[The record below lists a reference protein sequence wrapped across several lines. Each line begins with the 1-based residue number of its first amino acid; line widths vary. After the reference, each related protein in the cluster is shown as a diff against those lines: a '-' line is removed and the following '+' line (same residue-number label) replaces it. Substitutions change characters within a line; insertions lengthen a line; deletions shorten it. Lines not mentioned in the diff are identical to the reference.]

1 MRYGALIL
9 VIAAL
14 SVPAA
19 ASAETITIAP
29 NTAGGDDNKPFG
41 ATTGLCNWVPYY
53 AGVYK
58 NVPPFS
64 LKPGDVLAFDLSA
77 LNDVDIRMDIEMA
90 PTTTN
95 GGDVQAQPYTR
106 VATNFQT
113 PSNPRGNTTSGDFE
127 LGFSAEAPF
136 SFPGNGLIIRFSNPA
151 GAFAM
156 DASCGGEGLRLAG
169 DASDASGYFV
179 KRAWGNSGQ
188 PPWQTESTL
197 AIPAF
202 RLQLAPPVI
211 AAPPP
216 ADTVAPLVKLGGA
229 KKQHVLR
236 QHGAIVVR
244 VRPDER
250 ARISPTATIA
260 LPKGVAKTMRVKAK
274 ATTVAA
280 GKRKTLKLRASKRQ
294 RRSLRRAFKH
304 RKSLKAKVVVTAK
317 DAAGNR
323 RPVKRTIKL
332 VP

>member
-1 MRYGALIL
+1 VALGL
-9 VIAAL
+9 
-14 SVPAA
+14 PAA

-29 NTAGGDDNKPFG
+29 AAPVTGGNRPFG
-41 ATTGLCNWVPYY
+41 ATTGLCNWAPYF
-53 AGVYK
+53 AAVYR
-58 NVPPFS
+58 NVPAFS
-64 LKPGDVLAFDLSA
+64 LRTGDVLGFDLNA
-77 LNDVDIRMDIEMA
+77 LNDVDIRVDIEMA

-95 GGDVQAQPYTR
+95 GGDVQAQPFTR

-127 LGFSAEAPF
+127 LGFRAEAPF
-136 SFPGNGLIIRFSNPA
+136 SFPGNGLIIRLSNPA

-156 DASCGGEGLRLAG
+156 DASCPGEGLHQAG

-179 KRAWGNSGQ
+179 KEAWGNSGQ
-188 PPWQTESTL
+188 PPWQAESTVG
-197 AIPAF
+197 IPAF
-202 RLQLAPPVI
+202 RLQLAPPV

-216 ADTVAPLVKLGGA
+216 ADTLAPLVKLGGA

-244 VRPDER
+244 VRPGER
-250 ARISPTATIA
+250 ASISATATIA
-260 LPKGVAKTMRVKAK
+260 LPKGIAKAMRVRTK

-304 RKSLKAKVVVTAK
+304 RKSLQAKVVVTAK

-323 RPVKRTIKL
+323 RPAKRTVKL